1 MGTIGSRID
10 ERGTLASDNGQLLF
24 RRELGGRL
32 NVEGIAV
39 SELVLGQPGRLI
51 GTIVD
56 TGTIA
61 VERFT
66 PEL

>member
-10 ERGTLASDNGQLLF
+10 ERGTMACDNGQLLF
-24 RRELGGRL
+24 RRELGGRWKIDTCP
-32 NVEGIAV
+32 VTDV
-39 SELVLGQPGRLI
+39 TLGQFGQLI
-51 GTIVD
+51 GTVVD
-56 TGTIA
+56 AGTVA